1 MSHGSRVATSV
12 VLMEMW
18 NVIVWNDEVN
28 LAAHVAY
35 VFRRLLGLTRD
46 DATALMLDIHRRGS
60 AMVATGAREHVE
72 LTCFR
77 LRTHGLDATLEPA

>member
-1 MSHGSRVATSV
+1 
-12 VLMEMW
+12 MEMW

-28 LAAHVAY
+28 LAAHVSY
-35 VFRRLLGLTRD
+35 VFRRLLGLSRD
-46 DATALMLDIHRRGS
+46 NATALMLDIHRSGS
-60 AMVATGAREHVE
+60 AMVASGAREHVE